1 MSGETVE
8 ATTATV
14 TTLLLKKHG
23 IRAAHCGGLVALD
36 PARCRFLGR
45 AVTARY
51 VPLREDRLGAQ
62 SLSNTGALM
71 HQVLATLGEGDVLVL
86 DGMGIADTGLIGD
99 VIAARLRALGVV
111 GVVADGAVRD
121 AAEIR
126 GLGLPVFCRGAA
138 PPPSFTRLMLA
149 DMNCPV
155 GVGGA
160 AVFPGDTVMADE
172 DGVVVLPAALAAP
185 VLAEAAEQ
193 DAVEKWIRLRV
204 EAGEALAGL
213 YPAGEAT
220 MAQYRAWV
228 AAGSPSERLVV

>member
-1 MSGETVE
+1 MTD

-23 IRAAHCGGLVALD
+23 IRNAHCGGLTALD
-36 PARCRFLGR
+36 PARCRFVGR

-51 VPLREDRLGAQ
+51 VPLREDRLAEQ
-62 SLSNTGALM
+62 SLSNTAALM
-71 HQVLATLGEGDVLVL
+71 HTVLATLKAGDVLVL
-86 DGMGIADTGLIGD
+86 DGMGVADTGLIGD
-99 VIAARLRALGVV
+99 VIAARLKAIGVAGVV
-111 GVVADGAVRD
+111 MDGSVRD

-155 GVGGA
+155 GIGGA
-160 AVFPGDTVMADE
+160 AIFPGDTVMADE
-172 DGVVVLPAALAAP
+172 DGVVVLPAALAQP

-204 EAGEALAGL
+204 EGGEALAGL
-213 YPAGEAT
+213 YPANEAT

-228 AAGSPSERLVV
+228 AAGSNPGKLIP